1 MGRGPARRFCSAV
14 MRAIDERELCEFA
27 RFEAPHSVTF
37 VKDLPKLRPT
47 FISLLFA
54 NLNQDRTYAG
64 TLRPFAMRAL
74 NIAQRNHRFDRHRE
88 SAGSQ

>member
-1 MGRGPARRFCSAV
+1 

-74 NIAQRNHRFDRHRE
+74 ISRSGITALIGTESLPVRSKSKSASKSDR
-88 SAGSQ
+88 